1 MVTAR
6 LNKLSHII
14 QLVEDLNAGS
24 QALQSMLVNIHI

>member
-1 MVTAR
+1 MVTER

-14 QLVEDLNAGS
+14 QLVKDLNSGS